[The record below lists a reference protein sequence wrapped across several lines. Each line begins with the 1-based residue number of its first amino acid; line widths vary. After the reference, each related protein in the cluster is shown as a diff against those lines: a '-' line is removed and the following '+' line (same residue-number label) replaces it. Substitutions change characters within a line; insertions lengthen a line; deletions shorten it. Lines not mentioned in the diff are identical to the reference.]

1 MGTISLNQE
10 RAGLIAVAAAS
21 CGFMAGVLLTRYLSS
36 KGDAAPTDRT
46 VNDHRDDDTMSFVDT
61 PRSMDSNASF
71 AFQPKSSRLSHLG
84 DSSAENGIANANS
97 SSAAIDIKMAL
108 LMRVDL
114 SMVSACDASR
124 KSLQEGENGP
134 RYDVQKNLNSNFHL
148 QSVGELAKHC
158 CTASIG
164 QYKKLFKIKA
174 PELKQWVC

>member
-1 MGTISLNQE
+1 MGTVPLNQE
-10 RAGLIAVAAAS
+10 RAGLMAIAAAS

-36 KGDAAPTDRT
+36 KADAAPTDRT
-46 VNDHRDDDTMSFVDT
+46 VDDHRDDETMSFVDT

-114 SMVSACDASR
+114 SMVSAYDASH
-124 KSLQEGENGP
+124 
-134 RYDVQKNLNSNFHL
+134 KNFSRGGNW
-148 QSVGELAKHC
+148 
-158 CTASIG
+158 
-164 QYKKLFKIKA
+164 
-174 PELKQWVC
+174 P